1 MPASRPRDDAVD
13 PLFGALA
20 DRTRRQLLTRLARH
34 PQASA
39 TDLARELPIS
49 RQAVVK
55 QLAALGDAGL
65 VARARD
71 GRAVRYHLTPAPL
84 SEAVA
89 WMTSVGAQWDERLA
103 ALARHVEAGSNRRPG
118 R

>member
-1 MPASRPRDDAVD
+1 MAAAHTREEAVD
-13 PLFGALA
+13 PLFAALG
-20 DRTRRQLLTRLARH
+20 DRTRRELLMRLARR

-39 TDLARELPIS
+39 TDLAKELPIS

-71 GRAVRYHLTPAPL
+71 GRAVRYRLTPAPL

-103 ALARHVEAGSNRRPG
+103 ALGRHMGASTSPRAGR
-118 R
+118 